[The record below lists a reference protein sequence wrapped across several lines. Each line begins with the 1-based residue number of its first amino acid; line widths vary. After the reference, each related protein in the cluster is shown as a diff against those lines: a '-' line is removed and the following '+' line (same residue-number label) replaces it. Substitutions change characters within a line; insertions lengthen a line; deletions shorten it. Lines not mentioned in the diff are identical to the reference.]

1 MIILVADY
9 IYTPQGIIQA
19 QALAFDTHIKRIA
32 PLEELL
38 EEYPDAKVE
47 RTPPYSVIYPGF
59 INTHVHL
66 EFSANKT
73 TLKYGSFMP
82 WLDSVIANRDDLMQ
96 DCNNEMMAKECE
108 SMLQSGITTFGAISS
123 FGLELEV
130 CQQTPQKVI
139 FFNEL
144 IGSNPAYADVLYGDF
159 LQRVEASQVDTKK
172 YKITP
177 AIAIHSPYSV
187 HPILVN
193 KAISLAK
200 ENSMPLTAHLLESP
214 AEREWLESGSGEFR
228 EFFSKYFNTTTP
240 VTSIDEFIN
249 AFETYPTHFVHA
261 TVAKPQE
268 LEHIQKYNH
277 SIAHCPRSNRYLG
290 CGKLDITILDNI
302 NLPYTLA
309 TDGLSSNDTL
319 SIFDEMRAALML
331 HSNIAVDELAV
342 NLIDATTK
350 VPAEFFGLDCG
361 MIEVNKQADLVVV
374 TLPDLPK
381 DISHIPLWSIIHTHK
396 ATQVYIDGERYV

>member
-1 MIILVADY
+1 MTILVADY

-19 QALAFDTHIKRIA
+19 QGVAFDTHIKMIA

-38 EEYPDAKVE
+38 QHYPDAKIE

-82 WLDSVIANRDDLMQ
+82 WLDSVIANRDDLMK
-96 DCNNEMMAKECE
+96 DCDNEMMAKECE

-139 FFNEL
+139 YFNEL
-144 IGSNPAYADVLYGDF
+144 IGSNPAYTDVLYGDF
-159 LQRVEASQVDTKK
+159 LQRVEASQLDTKK

-187 HPILVN
+187 HPVLVN

-228 EFFSKYFNTTTP
+228 EFFERYFNTTTP
-240 VTSIDEFIN
+240 VTTIDEFIN

-261 TVAKPQE
+261 TVAKSQE
-268 LEHIQKYNH
+268 LEHIKKYNH

-290 CGKLDITILDNI
+290 CGRLDISKLDDIL
-302 NLPYTLA
+302 LPYSVA
-309 TDGLSSNDTL
+309 TDGLSSNDSL

-331 HSNIAVDELAV
+331 HSDMAVDVLATK
-342 NLIDATTK
+342 LIDATTK
-350 VPAEFFGLDCG
+350 VPAKFFGLECG
-361 MIEVNKQADLVVV
+361 EIAVDKQADLTVV

-381 DISHIPLWSIIHTHK
+381 DSSHIPLWSIIHTHK

>member
-1 MIILVADY
+1 MKIVVADY
-9 IYTPQGIIQA
+9 IYTPDGFIQGCGV
-19 QALAFDTHIKRIA
+19 AFDKVIKNIA

-38 EEYPDAKVE
+38 TLYPDAKVE

-96 DCNNEMMAKECE
+96 ECDNEMMAKECD

-130 CQQTPQKVI
+130 CQKAPQKVI

-159 LQRVEASQVDTKK
+159 KERFEASKAKASK
-172 YKITP
+172 YNITP

-187 HPILVN
+187 HPVLVS

-200 ENSMPLTAHLLESP
+200 ENSMPLSAHLLESP
-214 AEREWLESGSGEFR
+214 AEREWLEHGTGEFR
-228 EFFSKYFNTTTP
+228 EFFSKYFNTTSP
-240 VTSIDEFIN
+240 VTTIEEFMHS
-249 AFETYPTHFVHA
+249 FETYPTHFVHA
-261 TVAKPQE
+261 TQATKDE
-268 LEHIQKYNH
+268 LSYLQQHNH
-277 SIAHCPRSNRYLG
+277 FIAHCPRSNRYLG
-290 CGKLDITILDNI
+290 CGRLDIEMLDNI
-302 NLPYTLA
+302 GMPYSIA
-309 TDGLSSNDTL
+309 TDGLSSNDSL

-331 HSNIAVDELAV
+331 HNDISVEKLATS
-342 NLIDATTK
+342 LIDASTK
-350 VPAEFFGLDCG
+350 EPAKFFGLNCG
-361 MIEVNKQADLVVV
+361 VIEPDKDADLVVV

-381 DISHIPLWSIIHTHK
+381 DDSHIALWSIIHTHK
-396 ATQVYIDGERYV
+396 ATQVYINGERYV